1 MNFPATNDWVVLALK
16 DIARRLSGTGQH
28 DGASAVTRAAAVVQ
42 QTSGV
47 PTEFGP
53 PAPLTT
59 APMIEGNIIRFCV
72 YSRNRR

>member
-1 MNFPATNDWVVLALK
+1 MNSPSIHDWAVPALN
-16 DIARRLSGTGQH
+16 DIAKRLSATGLH
-28 DGASAVTRAAAVVQ
+28 EGASAVTSAAAVVQ
-42 QTSGV
+42 QTSGARS
-47 PTEFGP
+47 EFGP